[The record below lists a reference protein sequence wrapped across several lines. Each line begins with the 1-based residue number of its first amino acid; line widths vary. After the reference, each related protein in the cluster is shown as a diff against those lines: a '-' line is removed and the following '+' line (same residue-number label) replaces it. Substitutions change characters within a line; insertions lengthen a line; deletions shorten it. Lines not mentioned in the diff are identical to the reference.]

1 MIRFTWHGQYR
12 IVQRVVLLIGS
23 MTNIAIELAIT
34 QCVIMMEKIVKV
46 MVFSIAVTMGTHG
59 YTH

>member
-1 MIRFTWHGQYR
+1 MIRFTWHGQCR